1 MDWAGAMDRLVGLT
15 QETRIAANLCGDI
28 TPDNT
33 RMVNF
38 VFYRIAVQGFAPRRN
53 VHGMPGAVMRLV

>member
-1 MDWAGAMDRLVGLT
+1 MDLLVGLT

-38 VFYRIAVQGFAPRRN
+38 VFYRIAVQGFAPRQN
-53 VHGMPGAVMRLV
+53 VHGMPGALMRLV

>member
-1 MDWAGAMDRLVGLT
+1 MDLLVGLT
-15 QETRIAANLCGDI
+15 LETRIAAHLCADI
-28 TPDNT
+28 TPDDT

-38 VFYRIAVQGFAPRRN
+38 VFYRIAVRGFAPRQN